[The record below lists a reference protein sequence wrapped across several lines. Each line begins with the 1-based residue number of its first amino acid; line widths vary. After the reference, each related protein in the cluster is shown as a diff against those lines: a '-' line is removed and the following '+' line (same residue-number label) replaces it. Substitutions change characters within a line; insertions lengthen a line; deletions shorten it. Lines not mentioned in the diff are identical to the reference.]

1 MEDSDTFKNAF
12 EINSPLIERIVA
24 VCQGPNEAN
33 KWVDLLTS
41 TNASLPIGI
50 KRQHSNLSSAS
61 ISGGH
66 ISTPPPSHVS
76 IARRTW
82 SPFVESVI

>member
-61 ISGGH
+61 TSGGH
-66 ISTPPPSHVS
+66 ISTPPSHVS
-76 IARRTW
+76 IGRRTW
-82 SPFVESVI
+82 SLFIESVI